1 MINHASTNRKII
13 EQKIC
18 LLKTQTVFIFISKK
32 RPQLQLTEK
41 NAWEIHHS
49 ANLNLF
55 LLLLTVVRTQLNT
68 RYLVFFY
75 VYLCT
80 EGKIVNK
87 TKTFCRVVLFGK
99 QNLRNISLKLQIHK
113 IIGFAPTLLQ
123 VIMSQEFDMPV
134 KQSGVVYLKNMV
146 NGSWEDKETETGK
159 PIPFSIHEQDRAMIR
174 DAIIDAIVHSPELI
188 RNVLAV
194 ILNHI
199 IKNDFPGRWTGIV
212 DKINVFLQSSD
223 PQIISGAL
231 LCFHSLVKVYE

>member
-1 MINHASTNRKII
+1 
-13 EQKIC
+13 
-18 LLKTQTVFIFISKK
+18 
-32 RPQLQLTEK
+32 
-41 NAWEIHHS
+41 
-49 ANLNLF
+49 
-55 LLLLTVVRTQLNT
+55 
-68 RYLVFFY
+68 
-75 VYLCT
+75 
-80 EGKIVNK
+80 
-87 TKTFCRVVLFGK
+87 
-99 QNLRNISLKLQIHK
+99 
-113 IIGFAPTLLQ
+113 
-123 VIMSQEFDMPV
+123 MSQEFDMPV